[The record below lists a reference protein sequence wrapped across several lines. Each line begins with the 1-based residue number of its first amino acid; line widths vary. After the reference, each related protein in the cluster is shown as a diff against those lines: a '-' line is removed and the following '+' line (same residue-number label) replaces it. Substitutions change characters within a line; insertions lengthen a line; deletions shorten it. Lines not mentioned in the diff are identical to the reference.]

1 MPRIPRRFS
10 EYGYMHLMFKGVN
23 GQIIFEERG
32 DYVYFL
38 NLLKKTGIAQ
48 DVKICAYCLMGNHVH
63 LLVYDKDK
71 RTPDF
76 MRQLCRTY
84 SLYFNNKYQRK
95 GPLYQNRYTSKPI
108 ESENYL
114 LKVFHYILN
123 NPQKAGICQA
133 AEYPWS
139 SYEKY
144 GHPNS
149 FVDTLVLKELIGS
162 REEYED
168 FIASDFTDAEDPTTF
183 MAYTKDDEWAKRII
197 HDHLRLSSG
206 TILQTYNIEARNE
219 ALKLLKE
226 KGLTVRQI
234 ERLTGINRNIIQRV

>member
-1 MPRIPRRFS
+1 MSRMPRRFS

-38 NLLKKTGIAQ
+38 NLLKKTGISQ
-48 DVKICAYCLMGNHVH
+48 DVKICAYCLMENHVH
-63 LLVYDKDK
+63 LLVYDKDH
-71 RTPDF
+71 RTPEF
-76 MRQLCRTY
+76 MRQLCRTC

-95 GPLYQNRYTSKPI
+95 GPLYQNRYTGKPI

-123 NPQKAGICQA
+123 NPQKAGICPA

-139 SYEKY
+139 SYAKY
-144 GHPNS
+144 GYPNS
-149 FVDTLVLKELIGS
+149 FVDTFVLKELIGS
-162 REEYED
+162 REAYD
-168 FIASDFTDAEDPTTF
+168 NFIASDYTDAEDPTDLG
-183 MAYTKDDEWAKRII
+183 ANTKDDEWAKGII
-197 HDHLRLSSG
+197 HDHLHISSG
-206 TILQTYNIEARNE
+206 TILQTYSIKERNE
-219 ALKLLKE
+219 ALKLLKD
-226 KGLTVRQI
+226 KGLTIRQI